1 MATAGSTLLALL
13 VATSGC
19 VDTRQKLEDFQA
31 RYERTHEGGADG
43 GGCPPGSP
51 DASALAGDFLLAV
64 SPAFSP
70 ATPIVFTAAV
80 TAQSGAADELRFS
93 FDLTALSA
101 ADRRTPVGGSVG
113 RAETTSPP
121 NPFTL
126 DFGQLTVPGEA
137 DPIIPGAPIVATLT
151 FTGQLCGPDPATG
164 TVDFLCGDAS
174 GSVTAPT
181 ALNLAGSTWTA
192 ARITD
197 PAALPE
203 LTINCAQEAPK
214 PL

>member
-1 MATAGSTLLALL
+1 MT
-13 VATSGC
+13 TSGC
-19 VDTRQKLEDFQA
+19 VDTRQKLEDFQE
-31 RYERTHEGGADG
+31 RYERIHEGGVG
-43 GGCPPGSP
+43 GGGVCPPGFP
-51 DASALAGDFLLAV
+51 EASALAGDFLLAV
-64 SPAFSP
+64 SPAFSAP
-70 ATPIVFTAAV
+70 TPIVFTAAV
-80 TAQSGAADELRFS
+80 TADSAATDELRFS
-93 FDLTALSA
+93 FDLIALSA
-101 ADRRTPVGGSVG
+101 ADRRTPVGGSLG
-113 RAETTSPP
+113 RTETTAPP

-126 DFGQLTVPGEA
+126 NFGQVTVPGEA
-137 DPIIPGAPIVATLT
+137 DPIIPGAPIVATVVL
-151 FTGQLCGPDPATG
+151 TGQLCGPDPTTG

-192 ARITD
+192 RRITD